1 MEGGR
6 EAKNNND
13 PSPLVPGKHTFF
25 CCFSPSFSFLP
36 LARLFFGPSNS
47 LAETH
52 KPMDGAGVPNE
63 PLPFPPPFVRFFE
76 GGFLLSFAS
85 FFLPLVDRSGR
96 GGDPLSLLDEGGGRL
111 ARHRLLGGLL
121 LLLRRLGVGGRLQK
135 FLRSRGGNNLQIR
148 PYPEAKTN
156 SRTNQRRWRRI
167 LVANDSRE
175 PPPEF
180 RNCYPSLEQLSVAL
194 ILVLT

>member
-85 FFLPLVDRSGR
+85 FFLPLVDRPGRGR
-96 GGDPLSLLDEGGGRL
+96 GGILSHCSTRVGAASPATAFSAAFFFFFADLGLADVFRSFCGAEGEIISK
-111 ARHRLLGGLL
+111 LGHIPK
-121 LLLRRLGVGGRLQK
+121 QK
-135 FLRSRGGNNLQIR
+135 
-148 PYPEAKTN
+148 
-156 SRTNQRRWRRI
+156 
-167 LVANDSRE
+167 
-175 PPPEF
+175 
-180 RNCYPSLEQLSVAL
+180 L
-194 ILVLT
+194 ILGPIKGDGEGY